1 MPHSQPSPQ
10 TTSDLLSSAFALRS
24 SLCAGINGEILIPG
38 DKSISHRALILG
50 GLAIGTTRVSGLL
63 KGADVMSTLDA
74 MRQLGVDI
82 SEADNGDIIIHG
94 VGLHGLTTPDAPL
107 DLGNAGTG
115 VRLLMGVIAGQSITA
130 TFTGDSSLSA
140 RPMRRVTD
148 PLEEMG
154 AQVNYPPENKAKG
167 LLPVTISGA
176 SPVLPADYH
185 SNIAS
190 AQIKSA
196 ILLAGLNAR
205 GITKVTE
212 PHISRDHT
220 EAMLRHFGLSVDQT
234 ILDDGR
240 HEVSITGEGILR
252 AADIAVPRDPSSA
265 AFAMV
270 AALITPHSHITLP
283 GISMNPQ
290 RVGLIVTLQEMG
302 GSLVLSNHRIEGGE
316 DVADVEVRSSL
327 LHGIDVPEQ
336 RAASMIDEYPI
347 LSIAA
352 ACASGKTHMVG
363 VSELRVKETDRI
375 AVMADGLRRCGVK
388 IDEADDTMTVWGTKS
403 DGNNS
408 SALSAISG
416 GVTIVSQHDHRIAM
430 SFLSLGMVSKSPI
443 IVEDVGTIA
452 TSFPGFAALMNNAG
466 AKIERQS

>member
-408 SALSAISG
+408 SAHSAISG